1 MKGEGETRGGYRAA
15 GRCVRCGRAPTP
27 ARLTCARCQGLATQ
41 ARARFHTT
49 GRGARYR
56 REGRCRCG
64 HPRDLAGVTCSRC
77 LRGNDKRMA
86 HWRAGHA
93 RILARRRFWEACLT
107 CGGILAP
114 HSRSMCVRH
123 LTAARRRRR
132 VLSLA
137 RVSTGRC
144 ITCNRPREAVMLAQ
158 CAACRTVARERE
170 ARRTRA
176 RKFAESGS
184 ASLIRRSSPRAVGYR
199 GARGST
205 RSATHGPEV
214 LDVLA
219 SCHARASERPAVGV

>member
-1 MKGEGETRGGYRAA
+1 MKGEGVTRARYRRE
-15 GRCVRCGRAPTP
+15 GRCVRCGRTRTP

-41 ARARFHTT
+41 SRARFRTT

-77 LRGNDKRMA
+77 LRGNDERMA
-86 HWRAGHA
+86 HWRAGRA
-93 RILARRRFWEACLT
+93 GIRASRRFLAACLT

-114 HSRSMCVRH
+114 HSRSMCAHH

-144 ITCNRPREAVMLAQ
+144 ITCNRPREVERLSQ
-158 CAACRTVARERE
+158 CAECRATHRARE
-170 ARRTRA
+170 ARKRTSISPSAVHTPACGHRTVGGIG
-176 RKFAESGS
+176 ESVRGTEWVWRRIQTGRTNETPRLCAS
-184 ASLIRRSSPRAVGYR
+184 AS
-199 GARGST
+199 
-205 RSATHGPEV
+205 
-214 LDVLA
+214 
-219 SCHARASERPAVGV
+219 